1 MQIAINVND
10 SSIAH
15 KILNYLSSFKN
26 EIDVTSFESSS
37 FDVQFQKDKETLTKQ
52 VMEYKSGNAELLDE
66 KKYEEEMNLF
76 LSQLK
81 EKYANS

>member
-15 KILNYLSSFKN
+15 KILNYLSNFKN
-26 EIDVTSFESSS
+26 DVDVTSFENSS
-37 FDVQFQKDKETLTKQ
+37 FQFQKDKEALAKQ
-52 VMEYKSGNAELLDE
+52 VDAYKSGNAELLDE
-66 KKYEEEMNLF
+66 KKYDEEMNLF

-81 EKYANS
+81 EKYADS